1 MRHFAAVAAAVLCLA
16 ACAAPA
22 EAPPAVTA
30 SSAPAAAV
38 VNPARVDRVRAEL
51 PAGYEVADLTDRPAP
66 VALWGFGPGWT
77 ADPAQCGA
85 LADPALDTASLRG
98 WSASG
103 GGGIVYTFA
112 ADGAVAP
119 DQALVDGCARWTL
132 TAGPTSGTVSRL
144 DAPVV
149 DGASTLAMA
158 ADMVTTVEGGT
169 ATRSHAD
176 TACAYVDGHVV
187 VVAVVTDP
195 GSVQTPLD
203 SGFAAALLTKTVA
216 ALRG

>member
-1 MRHFAAVAAAVLCLA
+1 VRHYAAVATAVLCLA

-22 EAPPAVTA
+22 EAPPAATA
-30 SSAPAAAV
+30 SSTATVGV
-38 VNPARVDRVRAEL
+38 VDPTRVDRVRAEL

-66 VALWGFGPGWT
+66 VALWGFGPGWS
-77 ADPAQCGA
+77 AVPPQCGA
-85 LADPALDTASLRG
+85 LADPVFDAASLRG

-112 ADGAVAP
+112 ADGAAAP
-119 DQALVDGCARWTL
+119 DPALVDGCARWTL

-144 DAPVV
+144 DVPVV
-149 DGASTLAMA
+149 DGAVTLAIA
-158 ADMVTTVEGGT
+158 ADVVTTVEGGT

-176 TACAYVDGHVV
+176 TTYAFVDGHVV

-203 SGFAAALLTKTVA
+203 AGFAAGLLTKTVA

>member
-1 MRHFAAVAAAVLCLA
+1 MRLYAAVAPTVLCLA

-22 EAPPAVTA
+22 EAPPAAIA
-30 SSAPAAAV
+30 SSTPTVGV

-66 VALWGFGPGWT
+66 VALWGFGPGWI
-77 ADPAQCGA
+77 ADPPQCGA
-85 LADPALDTASLRG
+85 LADPALDAASLRG

-103 GGGIVYTFA
+103 GGGIIYTFA

-119 DQALVDGCARWTL
+119 DPALVDGCTRWTL
-132 TAGPTSGTVSRL
+132 TAGPTSGTVSRVN
-144 DAPVV
+144 APAV
-149 DGASTLAMA
+149 DGAATLAMA
-158 ADMVTTVEGGT
+158 ADVVTTVEGGT

-176 TACAYVDGHVV
+176 TSYAFVDGHVV

-195 GSVQTPLD
+195 GSIQTPLD
-203 SGFAAALLTKTVA
+203 AGFAAALLTKTVA